1 MNTKQNFFV
10 QLDGGWGDI
19 IANTYEE
26 TNRVTF
32 IDNELNLYIS
42 LDKNSEKKS
51 KLANNY
57 EQLYKT
63 LDGKYNFRIY
73 FSEIKNG
80 PVNGLIFGI
89 SVNDLTK
96 IKRNY
101 VTGITINKTRYDLEL
116 LSNNVIPLKN
126 NMQIDYQLLDKFL
139 NNAKANLYISD
150 ERMKDISEFIK
161 NALKP
166 TK

>member
-1 MNTKQNFFV
+1 MNTKQNFFD

-26 TNRVTF
+26 TNRVAF

-63 LDGKYNFRIY
+63 LDGKYKFRIHL
-73 FSEIKNG
+73 SEIKDG
-80 PVNGLIFGI
+80 PVNSLMFGI

-96 IKRNY
+96 IKGNY
-101 VTGITINKTRYDLEL
+101 VTGITISKLSYDFKLY
-116 LSNNVIPLKN
+116 SNNAIPNKN
-126 NMQIDYQLLDKFL
+126 DMQIDYQLLDEFL

-161 NALKP
+161 NTLKP

>member
-1 MNTKQNFFV
+1 MKQNFFD

-26 TNRVTF
+26 TNRVAF

-63 LDGKYNFRIY
+63 LDGKYNFRIH
-73 FSEIKNG
+73 FSEIKDG
-80 PVNGLIFGI
+80 PVNSLMFGI

-96 IKRNY
+96 IKGNY
-101 VTGITINKTRYDLEL
+101 VTGITISKLSYGFKFKLY
-116 LSNNVIPLKN
+116 SNNAIPPKN
-126 NMQIDYQLLDKFL
+126 DMQIDYQLLDEFL
-139 NNAKANLYISD
+139 NNAKANLNISD

-161 NALKP
+161 NTLKP